1 MFSFDSIH
9 TLLSG
14 TLHCSWVV
22 KIKFQKW
29 QQSLFLTGYN
39 CSGKIYLREQGKK
52 FGNFQH
58 IIIINFLSSTSSYQ
72 TNKALCKSQKSLP
85 EPEPRTKRK
94 CSTQF
99 YTLVREQNKIFGKS
113 TKAKNPPKPPQKNK
127 EQSRVKRR
135 ESQTRLGREQT
146 NKNISGGQLKYK
158 GNFQKVT
165 DNTSMSNLSLNVPFF
180 FTMPSKGFSFALV
193 PGVRGRDS
201 VSEYQ
206 WVYSSKFEFLCG
218 LFVILLILMYGSK
231 FRFFYLYCDELDTH
245 YPRGSVDPWSL
256 PRTFFFSYLT
266 RCGLHALVLV
276 SAGYWLEGVTNYMYL
291 WPGIKIL
298 CIQWNLDRPCHDRT
312 KVNVFWVSAIKFKS
326 SINSNWLRSTACN
339 FFSSPI

>member
-29 QQSLFLTGYN
+29 QKSFLTGYN
-39 CSGKIYLREQGKK
+39 CASEKIYLREQSEN

-135 ESQTRLGREQT
+135 ESQTRLRREET
-146 NKNISGGQLKYK
+146 NKNISGGQLEYK
-158 GNFQKVT
+158 GNFQKIKG
-165 DNTSMSNLSLNVPFF
+165 NTSLSNLSLNVSSSFKM
-180 FTMPSKGFSFALV
+180 TSKGFSFAQV
-193 PGVRGRDS
+193 PGVRERDS

-231 FRFFYLYCDELDTH
+231 FRFFF
-245 YPRGSVDPWSL
+245 V
-256 PRTFFFSYLT
+256 
-266 RCGLHALVLV
+266 
-276 SAGYWLEGVTNYMYL
+276 
-291 WPGIKIL
+291 
-298 CIQWNLDRPCHDRT
+298 CIMMN
-312 KVNVFWVSAIKFKS
+312 
-326 SINSNWLRSTACN
+326 
-339 FFSSPI
+339 

>member
-94 CSTQF
+94 RSTQF

-113 TKAKNPPKPPQKNK
+113 TKAKNPSQVGTKKQRAITSKASGKSNKITEGRNKQKHFWRPIGVQGKLSEN
-127 EQSRVKRR
+127 QRQHFFVK
-135 ESQTRLGREQT
+135 L
-146 NKNISGGQLKYK
+146 I
-158 GNFQKVT
+158 
-165 DNTSMSNLSLNVPFF
+165 
-180 FTMPSKGFSFALV
+180 
-193 PGVRGRDS
+193 
-201 VSEYQ
+201 
-206 WVYSSKFEFLCG
+206 FEC
-218 LFVILLILMYGSK
+218 VLIL
-231 FRFFYLYCDELDTH
+231 
-245 YPRGSVDPWSL
+245 
-256 PRTFFFSYLT
+256 
-266 RCGLHALVLV
+266 
-276 SAGYWLEGVTNYMYL
+276 
-291 WPGIKIL
+291 
-298 CIQWNLDRPCHDRT
+298 
-312 KVNVFWVSAIKFKS
+312 
-326 SINSNWLRSTACN
+326 
-339 FFSSPI
+339 